1 MQLLAFIILYPIIW
15 LISILPFPIFYALSD
30 VIYFFI
36 YRVFK
41 YRKRTV
47 RRNLVLALPHLSDE
61 ERKIIEQKFFAHMCD
76 MFLEMVKTMSISRT
90 EIDKRFKFTNIEVF
104 QNLEKQNKN
113 IAVMIAHYAS
123 YEWVISLNRFTTFA
137 SYAIYKKVNNPYF
150 DKLVRKIRYK
160 FKANLITTS
169 ETVPK
174 MEENAGKGILSVY
187 GFASDQSP
195 RLFAQQYWSDFMG
208 INVPV
213 YDGAETLARKF
224 DMNIIFLR
232 TKKVRRGH
240 YEATFEVLTENI
252 EAEPQHSMTDKFLRL
267 VENQIY
273 EQPEFYLWTHKRWK
287 HAGKNP
293 NLQTTN

>member
-15 LISILPFPIFYALSD
+15 FISILPFPLFYALSD

-47 RRNLVLALPHLSDE
+47 RTNLVLALPHLSDI
-61 ERKIIEQKFFAHMCD
+61 ERKEIERKFFAHMCD
-76 MFLEMVKTMSISRT
+76 MFLEMLKTMSISRKQ
-90 EIDKRFKFTNIEVF
+90 IDQRFKFTNIEVF
-104 QNLEKQNKN
+104 QNLEKQNKS

-123 YEWVISLNRFTTFA
+123 YEWVISLNRFTTFP
-137 SYAIYKKVNNPYF
+137 SYAIYKKINNPYF
-150 DKLVRKIRYK
+150 DKLVRKIRLR
-160 FKANLITTS
+160 FKANLLTTS

-174 MEENAGKGILSVY
+174 MEENVQNDILAVY

-195 RLFAQQYWSDFMG
+195 RLFAQQYWADFMG

-224 DMNIIFLR
+224 DMNVIFLR
-232 TKKVRRGH
+232 TKKVKRGH
-240 YEATFEVLTENI
+240 YEATFEIMTENI
-252 EAEPQHSMTDKFLRL
+252 AADPEHSITDRFLHL
-267 VENQIY
+267 VENQII
-273 EQPEFYLWTHKRWK
+273 EAPEFYLWTHKRWK

-293 NLQTTN
+293 NLQIIN